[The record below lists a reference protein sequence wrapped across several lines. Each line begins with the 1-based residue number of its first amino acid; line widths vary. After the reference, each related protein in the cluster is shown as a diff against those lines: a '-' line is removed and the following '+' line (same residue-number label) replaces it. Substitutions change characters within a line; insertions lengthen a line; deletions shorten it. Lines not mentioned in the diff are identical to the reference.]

1 MRKRVDSIGIEYYD
15 AEVGDEVVFRTVEG
29 EIAIR
34 FLDTP
39 EAERGGQVQVFVYDG
54 SMTVAVR
61 PMARNVV
68 RVRVE
73 QRRKRG
79 G

>member
-1 MRKRVDSIGIEYYD
+1 
-15 AEVGDEVVFRTVEG
+15 
-29 EIAIR
+29 
-34 FLDTP
+34 
-39 EAERGGQVQVFVYDG
+39 
-54 SMTVAVR
+54 MTVAVR